1 MIRKQR
7 CLARFL
13 LLAAAV
19 GPIFGCGGKADIKG
33 YVPADALARKSLE
46 TALDAWKAGKAPDA
60 IGAAEP
66 AVSAQDALWQS
77 GKKLQQYEIVGPEK
91 GDDQNLRFRVRIT
104 LVGEA
109 APKEV
114 VYVVLGKDPIWVFS
128 EEDYRK
134 TSGM

>member
-7 CLARFL
+7 CLTMML
-13 LLAAAV
+13 LMAATS
-19 GPIFGCGGKADIKG
+19 GSIIGCSKADVKD

-46 TALDAWKAGKAPDA
+46 TALDAWKAGKPPDA

-66 AVSAQDALWQS
+66 AISAQDTLWQS

-91 GDDQNLRFRVRIT
+91 GDDQNLRFRVRLT
-104 LVGEA
+104 LAGET

-128 EEDYRK
+128 EEDYGK